1 MTSQRFLNDRVNLRD
16 FLRSLLGACKAPIVT
31 ILFLSFAVIGP
42 VVEFAKTLKK
52 SLQYMELIKNKEII
66 SYFGGIKNPNEYSDS
81 TPYAFLMIICGM
93 AIALSLFSF
102 AFKKNSV
109 NVYFSVGLTR
119 TRMFL
124 NRLAAGTIWIFAVAI
139 IPYLIVFLMNIG
151 MFGFHSH
158 QLKLFAYFTLIM
170 FIRGMSGFAIG
181 ALAAVVS
188 GSAIEALFTSGSA
201 SIIALVFAYMF
212 SEIKSLFLPG
222 YVGSDYGFEDTM
234 LLSPW
239 TGLLDYSGVNQLIMG
254 KKVPKELLLT
264 WKDNFLPIAF
274 WAIAAVIIFAV
285 GLVLFK
291 KRKNENTAS
300 FGKFSIASALNG
312 TTVLLVSLVALT
324 EVFNSLYRGN
334 QIKSVALCVILITLI
349 SFIIFFVAELIIR
362 RNFKAVLRILP
373 VYGGIALVMFAAL
386 LVIGTG
392 YFGTYNKLPEAKDIE
407 YISMS
412 YDDPLA
418 TFTFMAGVSN
428 PEEYDKEIDFYCKS
442 SNPEDIKMCIEQFN
456 NVKGEKREGRTAID
470 TASFVIKTKDGKFIA
485 RTFPVY
491 SEEAYSSYNKA
502 VFDSNYFHSII
513 KMRLNEMMNGG
524 AVKSENTVI
533 YGENGVEYVDQYM
546 NSDVFFDYYNGDLL
560 ATAELSE
567 YEMQIYASSFEMTE
581 DLKDALYEELCN
593 ITYDE
598 YYGNKGKP
606 QGAIVASAYTP
617 MLETHEYHAEELW
630 LSFYTYYGDSDA
642 EKVSKK
648 TAVAYRAILVYP
660 QMAKTAELL
669 NETEQMPQTAQVK
682 AVICPDKKL
691 MLTDAFNNVRGDYYV
706 YYSGVTNSTVFT
718 SYGQSSRASDYFM
731 NSDEVSKIFGG
742 KMTGTYLDFIEII
755 YGANGVNVTRID
767 DKAKAQKI
775 SDEAYSVYNT
785 YNDNGRCIF
794 VIYDDGS
801 VIAKYLPESS
811 LSVLK

>member
-16 FLRSLLGACKAPIVT
+16 FLRSLLEACKAPIVAL
-31 ILFLSFAVIGP
+31 LFISFSVIGP
-42 VVEFAKTLKK
+42 VAKLAKALKQN
-52 SLQYMELIKNKEII
+52 LQYMELLKKHEII
-66 SYFGGIKNPNEYSDS
+66 SYFGGVTNSNEYSDS
-81 TPYAFLMIICGM
+81 APLSFLMILCGIVV
-93 AIALSLFSF
+93 AFSLFSF

-109 NVYFSVGLTR
+109 NVYFSAGITR
-119 TRMFL
+119 TRLFL
-124 NRLAAGTIWIFAVAI
+124 NRIAAGAIELFAVAL
-139 IPYLIVFLMNIG
+139 IPYLIVFLMNVG

-158 QLKLFAYFTLIM
+158 QLKLFAYFTVLM

-181 ALAAVVS
+181 ALAAAVS
-188 GSAIEALFTSGSA
+188 GSMIEALFTSGSA

-324 EVFNSLYRGN
+324 AVFNSLYREN
-334 QIKSVALCVILITLI
+334 KIKSVALCVILITLI

-362 RNFKAVLRILP
+362 RNFKAVLRMLP

-392 YFGTYNKLPEAKDIE
+392 YFGKYNKLPEVKDIE

-412 YDDPLA
+412 YDDPLT
-418 TFTFMAGVSN
+418 TFTYVANVYS
-428 PEEYDKEIDFYCKS
+428 PEDYDKENDYNCKS
-442 SNPEDIKMCIEQFN
+442 SNPEDIKMCIEQFDK
-456 NVKGEKREGRTAID
+456 VKSEKREGRNSID
-470 TASFVIKTKDGKFIA
+470 RISFVIKTKDGKFIT
-485 RTFPVY
+485 RCFDVY
-491 SEEAYSSYNKA
+491 SEEILYNYNKT
-502 VFDSNYFHSII
+502 VFDSDYFHSII
-513 KMRLNEMMNGG
+513 KYRLNSESSNGNYTDQT
-524 AVKSENTVI
+524 ENMVM
-533 YGENGVEYVDQYM
+533 YGTEYGDQYIE
-546 NSDVFFDYYNGDLL
+546 SAVSYDYYNGSLL
-560 ATAELSE
+560 ANVEVSE
-567 YEMQIYASSFEMTE
+567 YETVVNASSFEMTE
-581 DLKDALYEELCN
+581 ELKAAIYEDLCN

-598 YYGNKGKP
+598 YYGNKDKP
-606 QGAIVASAYTP
+606 QGAIVASAYTA
-617 MLETHEYHAEELW
+617 MNEAQQYRAEDGW
-630 LSFYTYYGDSDA
+630 FDFYTNYGDSDA
-642 EKVSKK
+642 EKVSKRI
-648 TAVAYRAILVYP
+648 AVAYRTILIYP
-660 QMAKTAELL
+660 QMTKTVELL
-669 NETEQMPQTAQVK
+669 NGIEQMPQDSSVK
-682 AVICPDKKL
+682 AVICPDQKL
-691 MLTDAFNNVRGDYYV
+691 MLTDAFEQISGDSV
-706 YYSGVTNSTVFT
+706 YSYGGTIDSTVFV
-718 SYGQSSRASDYFM
+718 SYLQSSRAIDFFM
-731 NSDEVSKIFGG
+731 SGDEVSKIFGG
-742 KMTGTYLDFIEII
+742 KMTGTYLDFIELI

-775 SDEAYSVYNT
+775 SDEAYSVYNM
-785 YNDNGRCIF
+785 YNDNGRCVF

-801 VIAKYLPESS
+801 VIAKYLPENS
-811 LSVLK
+811 LSVLN

>member
-1 MTSQRFLNDRVNLRD
+1 MTSQRFLNDQVNSRD
-16 FLRSLLGACKAPIVT
+16 FLRSLLDACKAPIVT

-124 NRLAAGTIWIFAVAI
+124 NRLAAGTIWIFAVAL
-139 IPYLIVFLMNIG
+139 IPYLTVFLMNIG

-158 QLKLFAYFTLIM
+158 QLKLFVYFTLIM

-181 ALAAVVS
+181 ALAAAVS
-188 GSAIEALFTSGSA
+188 GSAIEMVITTGATSV
-201 SIIALVFAYMF
+201 IALLPAVLLDEF
-212 SEIKSLFLPG
+212 KSSFLPG
-222 YVGSDYGFEDTM
+222 YVANNGSESLM
-234 LLSPW
+234 LFSPW
-239 TGLLDYSGVNQLIMG
+239 TGLLGNEDVNGLITKTD
-254 KKVPKELLLT
+254 KKIPEEFLLNF
-264 WKDNFLPIAF
+264 KDDFFPIIF
-274 WAIAAVIIFAV
+274 WIVAAMVIFAV
-285 GLVLFK
+285 ALLLFK

-324 EVFNSLYRGN
+324 AVFNSLYREN
-334 QIKSVALCVILITLI
+334 KIKSVALCVILITLI

-386 LVIGTG
+386 LAIGTG

-412 YDDPLA
+412 YDDPLIA
-418 TFTFMAGVSN
+418 FTYMVDISN
-428 PEEYDKEIDFYCKS
+428 PGTYDKENEDVCKS

-456 NVKGEKREGRTAID
+456 KIKTEKREGRNSID
-470 TASFVIKTKDGKFIA
+470 RISFVIKTKDGKFIT
-485 RTFPVY
+485 RYFNVY
-491 SEEAYSSYNKA
+491 SEEILSNYNKA

-513 KMRLNEMMNGG
+513 KSKLKSSPTNGNYTDQTANIVMDG
-524 AVKSENTVI
+524 ME
-533 YGENGVEYVDQYM
+533 YGDKYIETDFY
-546 NSDVFFDYYNGDLL
+546 DYYNGDLL
-560 ATAELSE
+560 ANAETTG
-567 YEMQIYASSFEMTE
+567 YETVVRGSSVEMTE
-581 DLKDALYEELCN
+581 ELKAALYEDLCN

-598 YYGNKGKP
+598 YYCNKGKP
-606 QGAIVASAYTP
+606 QGAIVSSAFTP
-617 MLETHEYHAEELW
+617 MLETHQYHAEELW
-630 LSFYTYYGDSDA
+630 LQFYTNYGDPDA

-660 QMAKTAELL
+660 QMAKTVGLL
-669 NETEQMPQTAQVK
+669 NETEQMPQDSSVK
-682 AVICPDKKL
+682 AVICPDQKL
-691 MLTDAFNNVRGDYYV
+691 TLTDAFNNVIGDSIYYYV
-706 YYSGVTNSTVFT
+706 GRISSTVFI
-718 SYGQSSRASDYFM
+718 SYMQSSRANDFFM
-731 NSDEVSKIFGG
+731 NSDEISKIFGG
-742 KMTGTYLDFIEII
+742 KMTGTYPDFIEII

-801 VIAKYLPESS
+801 VIAKYLPEKAM
-811 LSVLK
+811 SVLN